1 MEQMPSTAAPRVFV
15 DPVEREKE
23 EAFQRMMSRFRAMSK
38 EEYVR
43 DGIARGVL
51 NADGSPKEPEGLP
64 CVSRV

>member
-1 MEQMPSTAAPRVFV
+1 MEHASSTAKTRVFV

-23 EAFQRMMSRFRAMSK
+23 EAFQRMMSRFRAMSR

-51 NADGSPKEPEGLP
+51 NPDGTPKEPEGLP